1 MLLNDKQDI
10 PYLPTKG
17 AFHIEGKILQG
28 GEAVCGKR
36 QARVTVQRA
45 FYVMLTSK
53 GDEDIKH

>member
-17 AFHIEGKILQG
+17 AFNVGEKYVQG
-28 GEAVCGKR
+28 GEAVGGKR

-45 FYVMLTSK
+45 LYVMLTSK